1 MAKKR
6 ARSKNGGLAARART
20 GSAKEPPAKK
30 RSDEAAASNRRADII
45 RVASEL
51 FAERGYRA
59 TTVRDIGDRVGML
72 SGSLYYHFKTKDEIL
87 HELME
92 AYEDDL
98 LAHYALA
105 VEESGDFRTTL
116 RRLLRAGLQAVVN
129 YPDET
134 AILHAELKYFTTSGD
149 FDYINKMMKRIEE
162 LYVSAIERG
171 IAAGE
176 IRPDVDP
183 GMIYR
188 MVMDVLKSASFW
200 YDRYDPRKHDIEK
213 LVDAWVGIFVDG
225 IGSG

>member
-1 MAKKR
+1 MAKKQ
-6 ARSKNGGLAARART
+6 ARSKKGGSAARKRA
-20 GSAKEPPAKK
+20 GSAEELPPKE

-98 LAHYALA
+98 LAHYASA
-105 VEESGDFRTTL
+105 VEESGDFRTAL
-116 RRLLRAGLQAVVN
+116 RRLLRAGLQAVVD

-149 FDYINKMMKRIEE
+149 FDFINKMMKRIED
-162 LYVSAIERG
+162 LYVSAIEQG

-183 GMIYR
+183 RMIYR

-225 IGSG
+225 IGDQ